1 LVIAEGLC
9 LKAPKIKKHTDRLGV
24 EGWDFIDTLASKG
37 KKDTDEE
44 ANLKHRAIKPN
55 STYMDDIIAGR
66 PVFGEP
72 CEPGGFRLRYGRS
85 RTTGLAAAGLNPVS
99 MHALGGFLSVGTQM
113 KIERPGKAC
122 AVTPTLSVEG
132 PMVILSDGNF
142 KRIQSEEEWY
152 RVKNEVELIWD
163 AGEILI
169 GFGEFLENNKSLVP
183 SAYNRDWWA
192 SELAA
197 KIDMPNKLE
206 RLVEILNIDDTEMPG
221 GLPFNG
227 AIKRGG
233 EMPHERER
241 RRRDWDR
248 LFRSVELSWKQST
261 MISEEFGTAIPPPWN
276 LWWSD
281 LPLASIPTLLAA
293 ISASEMD
300 SEKLIIPFMD
310 DIETQNTDERITSI
324 IDRYGPIRFALM
336 SLGIEHRIS
345 GKRIIIETGWQPLC
359 DVLAAEN
366 QIDGHDTVL
375 EIANR
380 RLSAI
385 REARDLLEAER
396 KRIEQ
401 IEIVRTERRISA
413 ETEARQQ
420 NLGVEETE
428 KIGDEAAAEIEDPGP
443 QNPDEL
449 LTSKILIDDDEV
461 EQSPSIVGKMQP
473 QLE

>member
-1 LVIAEGLC
+1 
-9 LKAPKIKKHTDRLGV
+9 
-24 EGWDFIDTLASKG
+24 
-37 KKDTDEE
+37 

-55 STYMDDIIAGR
+55 SRYMDDIIAGR

-122 AVTPTLSVEG
+122 AVTPTSSVEG

-142 KRIQSEEEWY
+142 KRIQSEEEWH
-152 RVKNEVELIWD
+152 RVKNKVELIWD

-169 GFGEFLENNKSLVP
+169 GFGEFLENNKPLVP
-183 SAYNRDWWA
+183 SSYNRDWWA

-206 RLVEILNIDDTEMPG
+206 RLLEILNLEDSEIPG

-233 EMPHERER
+233 ETPHERER

-248 LFRSVELSWKQST
+248 LLRSVDLSWKQTT

-281 LPLASIPTLLAA
+281 LPLVAIPILL
-293 ISASEMD
+293 
-300 SEKLIIPFMD
+300 
-310 DIETQNTDERITSI
+310 
-324 IDRYGPIRFALM
+324 
-336 SLGIEHRIS
+336 
-345 GKRIIIETGWQPLC
+345 
-359 DVLAAEN
+359 
-366 QIDGHDTVL
+366 
-375 EIANR
+375 
-380 RLSAI
+380 
-385 REARDLLEAER
+385 
-396 KRIEQ
+396 
-401 IEIVRTERRISA
+401 
-413 ETEARQQ
+413 
-420 NLGVEETE
+420 
-428 KIGDEAAAEIEDPGP
+428 
-443 QNPDEL
+443 
-449 LTSKILIDDDEV
+449 
-461 EQSPSIVGKMQP
+461 
-473 QLE
+473 